1 MTTTLTTPRP
11 APRDAA
17 ATHAATPGVGT
28 AHLRWPVLTAE
39 WTKLRTLRA
48 NAVTVAIALGSS
60 VALSVL
66 AVAGQRQSWA
76 TATAQERA
84 DFDPVSLALVGVI
97 LTTLVIGSVAVRAM
111 TSEHSTGMVRTTFIA
126 MPHRLRVLL
135 AKTGLVVLV
144 GVAVGLVA
152 DVVAFV
158 LAQRILAPTGME
170 AGLGDPGVVRAIV
183 FGALGVGLFA
193 AIAISLGTLVR
204 RATTANILLALLV
217 VGGQLIGT
225 ALPEDARRYLPSAA
239 LQALVTTNP
248 TGETLAPGAALAVL
262 GVTAVSMVTLAG
274 RAITRRDP

>member
-1 MTTTLTTPRP
+1 MTSTITTPHP
-11 APRDAA
+11 VTPPVA
-17 ATHAATPGVGT
+17 ATDVDTTGVGS

-48 NAVTVAIALGSS
+48 NTVTVAIAIGSS
-60 VALSVL
+60 IALSVL

-76 TATAQERA
+76 TTTAQERA
-84 DFDPVSLALVGVI
+84 DLDPVSLALVGVI
-97 LTTLVIGSVAVRAM
+97 LTTLVVGSLAVRAM
-111 TSEHSTGMVRTTFIA
+111 TSEHGTGMVRTTFTA
-126 MPHRLRVLL
+126 MPHRRAVLL

-152 DVVAFV
+152 DVVSFV
-158 LAQRILAPTGME
+158 VGQRILASTG
-170 AGLGDPGVVRAIV
+170 ASVGFGDPGAVRAIV

-193 AIAISLGTLVR
+193 AIAISLGTLLR

-217 VGGQLIGT
+217 VGGQLIGS

-248 TGETLAPGAALAVL
+248 TGETLAPTAALAVL
-262 GVTAVSMVTLAG
+262 GVTAVAMVALAG
-274 RAITRRDP
+274 RAIARRDP